1 MFFKNLKVYRL
12 KDWRLSA
19 NELNDSLSKL
29 QYTEGSAT
37 TFENSGWAPPCESP
51 SLDLVN
57 AVGQQYLLSLRM
69 DRKLLPSSVINKFA
83 KAKASEIE
91 QQQGYKPGRKQM
103 KEIKEQVTDE
113 LLPKAFTV
121 SSDVRVW
128 IDTANNWL
136 VIDSPSSTKCDQV
149 IEILAKTIEPF
160 PVIPLYTELSP
171 AAAMTQWL
179 VEDEA
184 PVSFTIDQE
193 TELRSS
199 SESKATI
206 KYVRQSIKPDE
217 AERHVVDGKQVS
229 RLALTWNDRVSFVLT
244 DGLDI
249 KRVTPLDVLK
259 DQSSQV
265 HAEDAAEAFDGEFAL
280 MAGELGLMLENLVG
294 ALGGER
300 IQD

>member
-12 KDWRLSA
+12 KDWWLSA
-19 NELNDSLSKL
+19 DDLNDALDKL
-29 QYTEGSAT
+29 RYTEASAT
-37 TFENSGWAPPCESP
+37 ATENAGWVAPCEFP
-51 SLDLVN
+51 SHDLVN

-69 DRKLLPSSVINKFA
+69 DKKLLPSSVVNKYA
-83 KAKASEIE
+83 KAKAAEIE

-103 KEIKEQVTDE
+103 KDIKEQITDE

-121 SSDVRVW
+121 SSDVEVW
-128 IDTANNWL
+128 IDTANSWL
-136 VIDSPSSTKCDQV
+136 VVNSASSTKCDQV
-149 IEILAKTIEPF
+149 MGLLAKTIDPF

-184 PVSFTIDQE
+184 PASFSIDQE

-199 SESKATI
+199 SESKATV

-259 DQSSQV
+259 DQSSQA
-265 HAEDAAEAFDGEFAL
+265 HAEDASEVFNGEFAL
-280 MAGELGLMLENLVG
+280 MAGELGLMLNELVG

-300 IQD
+300 VQE